1 MPTPTMV
8 PFSLFAAAE
17 GAAAAG
23 WGAVGRAAAGA
34 AGEAG
39 GFGRAGGVF
48 ISIVPLNFGADA
60 PFKLKLH
67 LLQVMAASGF

>member
-8 PFSLFAAAE
+8 PFSLLAAAE

-23 WGAVGRAAAGA
+23 GDAAGRAAAG

-67 LLQVMAASGF
+67 LLQVRAVSGF